1 VTRSAT
7 PASAP
12 ATLPSTVPSSV
23 PTPASLVAGLA
34 GRRFEAVLFDMDGTL
49 IDSTPVVVRSWV
61 TWALERGIDPK
72 RLEGHH
78 GVPAAQIVRGLV
90 PEPEV
95 EAAVARIN
103 ALELAD
109 VEGITV
115 LPGALEAVAALP
127 EARRAIVTSCVRPL
141 AAARIA
147 ASGLLAPSVVVTAD
161 DVPTGKPDPAPYLL
175 GARRLGVDP
184 ASCLV
189 VEDAP
194 SGLLSAQAAGAA
206 TLAVTTTTPAD
217 QLDADAVIGTLAD
230 VRFAVDADGVRVV
243 AA

>member
-1 VTRSAT
+1 VTA
-7 PASAP
+7 AA
-12 ATLPSTVPSSV
+12 VPSSTPS
-23 PTPASLVAGLA
+23 PTDLLA
-34 GRRFEAVLFDMDGTL
+34 ALSGRRFAAVLFDMDGTL

-90 PEPEV
+90 PEADV
-95 EAAVARIN
+95 ESAIARIN
-103 ALELAD
+103 ALEIAD
-109 VEGITV
+109 VDDITV
-115 LPGALEAVAALP
+115 LPGAAEAVAALP
-127 EARRAIVTSCVRPL
+127 EARRAIVTSCTRPL
-141 AAARIA
+141 AAARIEA
-147 ASGLLAPSVVVTAD
+147 AGLLAPSVVVTAD

-184 ASCLV
+184 ADCLV

-194 SGLLSAQAAGAA
+194 SGLISARTAGAA

-217 QLDADAVIGTLAD
+217 QLDADAVVGTLAD
-230 VRFAVDADGVRVV
+230 IRFAADADGVRVL

>member
-1 VTRSAT
+1 VTA
-7 PASAP
+7 AA
-12 ATLPSTVPSSV
+12 VPSSTPS
-23 PTPASLVAGLA
+23 PTDLLA
-34 GRRFEAVLFDMDGTL
+34 ALSGRRFAAVLFDMDGTL

-90 PEPEV
+90 PEADV
-95 EAAVARIN
+95 ESAIARIN
-103 ALELAD
+103 ALEIAD
-109 VEGITV
+109 VDGITV
-115 LPGALEAVAALP
+115 LPGAAEAVAALP
-127 EARRAIVTSCVRPL
+127 EGRRAIVTSCTRPL
-141 AAARIA
+141 AAARIEA
-147 ASGLLAPSVVVTAD
+147 AGLLAPSVVVTAD

-184 ASCLV
+184 ADCLV

-194 SGLLSAQAAGAA
+194 SGLVSARTAGAA

-217 QLDADAVIGTLAD
+217 QLDADAVVGTLAD
-230 VRFAVDADGVRVV
+230 VRFAADAGGVRVL

>member
-1 VTRSAT
+1 VT
-7 PASAP
+7 ASA
-12 ATLPSTVPSSV
+12 VPSSTPS
-23 PTPASLVAGLA
+23 PTDLLA
-34 GRRFEAVLFDMDGTL
+34 ALSGRRFAAVLFDMDGTL

-90 PEPEV
+90 AEADV
-95 EAAVARIN
+95 ESAIARIN
-103 ALELAD
+103 ALEIAD
-109 VEGITV
+109 VDGITM
-115 LPGALEAVAALP
+115 LPGAAEAVGALP
-127 EARRAIVTSCVRPL
+127 EARRAIVTSCTRPL
-141 AAARIA
+141 AAARIEA
-147 ASGLLAPSVVVTAD
+147 AGLLAPSIVVTAD

-184 ASCLV
+184 ADCLV

-194 SGLLSAQAAGAA
+194 SGLVSARTAGAA
-206 TLAVTTTTPAD
+206 TLAVTTTTAAD

-230 VRFAVDADGVRVV
+230 VRFAADADGVRVL